1 MDFCVLLKFDES
13 DCVYVIWF
21 YLCWNN
27 TSDERT
33 RGGHKTRQCFASLC
47 VRNALGSLFV
57 KSGSF
62 TSLSSFFLIVLNY
75 FV

>member
-47 VRNALGSLFV
+47 VRKCFG
-57 KSGSF
+57 F
-62 TSLSSFFLIVLNY
+62 TVCQKRLIYVFIFIFFNST
-75 FV
+75 